1 MGMWLAIGVVVAVG
15 LVLGFRRLA
24 KRSAFAGRTPV
35 PLEDLY
41 APVREQVSFEVFRD
55 VWTTLGKAYS
65 IDPQLLRPADAFS
78 TLNRMDSWTLGKGAD
93 DIGGWLQKRGLG
105 NPPPLQTVLEFAAW
119 VQKSTAH

>member
-1 MGMWLAIGVVVAVG
+1 MGTWLAIGAVMAVG

-35 PLEDLY
+35 PLGDLY

-55 VWTTLGKAYS
+55 VWTILGKAYS

-78 TLNRMDSWTLGKGAD
+78 TLNRMDSWTLGRAP
-93 DIGGWLQKRGLG
+93 GGTHL
-105 NPPPLQTVLEFAAW
+105 
-119 VQKSTAH
+119 